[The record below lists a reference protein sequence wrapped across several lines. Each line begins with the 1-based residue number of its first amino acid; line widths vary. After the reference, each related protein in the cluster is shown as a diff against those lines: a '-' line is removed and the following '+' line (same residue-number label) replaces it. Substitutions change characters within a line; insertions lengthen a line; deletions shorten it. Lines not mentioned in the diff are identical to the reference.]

1 MSAASIS
8 DTRIKRVGTRE
19 DVYKGLATR
28 TAGGLKR
35 DDIIPKQFGT
45 KTLYISKKLSDRM
58 RENFNVIRSNNPN
71 YFKRQAKK
79 TMVASQSQSIQ
90 ENQAIQ
96 SSQFSQSSKPNEKV
110 DGIEKRKMIK
120 PHGKTQKLSFKIHDN
135 TVKNVY
141 YKELKGMD
149 IQELKEELK
158 REESEEDLGLNTEE
172 NKSREPRR
180 EFSIEEM
187 PDISLADLS

>member
-1 MSAASIS
+1 MSTTTAIS
-8 DTRIKRVGTRE
+8 DTKTKRVGTRE
-19 DVYKGLATR
+19 DVYKGLALR

-35 DDIIPKQFGT
+35 EDIIPKQFGT

-58 RENFNVIRSNNPN
+58 RENFNVIRANNPN

-79 TMVASQSQSIQ
+79 TMVASQSL
-90 ENQAIQ
+90 
-96 SSQFSQSSKPNEKV
+96 QSSKPIEKI
-110 DGIEKRKMIK
+110 DSIEKRKTLK

-141 YKELKGMD
+141 YKELQGMD

-158 REESEEDLGLNTEE
+158 REEAEEDLGLNTEE
-172 NKSREPRR
+172 NQNKEPRR

>member
-1 MSAASIS
+1 
-8 DTRIKRVGTRE
+8 
-19 DVYKGLATR
+19 
-28 TAGGLKR
+28 
-35 DDIIPKQFGT
+35 
-45 KTLYISKKLSDRM
+45 
-58 RENFNVIRSNNPN
+58 
-71 YFKRQAKK
+71 
-79 TMVASQSQSIQ
+79 
-90 ENQAIQ
+90 
-96 SSQFSQSSKPNEKV
+96 V